1 MWLQTGRN
9 RNTFGVLLQ
18 RMKAVFQNTLF
29 GVLCLASVVWA
40 APTQTV
46 PHSKML
52 VAEPERFCDQ
62 TAPAVKQQGQQAAS
76 GQELPSLVEG
86 TIRFACW

>member
-1 MWLQTGRN
+1 
-9 RNTFGVLLQ
+9 
-18 RMKAVFQNTLF
+18 MKAVFQNTLF

-46 PHSKML
+46 VPCFRMMIAETDGFSDKPTQTRKQ
-52 VAEPERFCDQ
+52 AEPANC
-62 TAPAVKQQGQQAAS
+62 PAADK
-76 GQELPSLVEG
+76 PSLMEG